1 MTNKEKVVLLRSR
14 IPVGLKQGL
23 DILEKVNGDIDEA
36 ENLFYYDIL
45 QRLINS
51 QNISEEIAKEYLK
64 KHKFDIDKAIENID
78 NEKYTLTQLILRR
91 YKTDKEEALFKI
103 LIAIEEKENLS
114 RDFWLTLDS
123 INELNMFQYCLAM
136 ILVWIDYEEYE
147 GFEYAL
153 NFRLELT
160 LDEIKNQ
167 LFLND
172 FADNLQKA
180 YNRKKAIELKYQS
193 KIDSVEIF
201 DKLRK
206 DEQLQ
211 VFNIYFDQ
219 NRSKLID
226 SLYDFVI
233 KNIHHYP

>member
-1 MTNKEKVVLLRSR
+1 MTNKEKVVLLRTR
-14 IPVGLKQGL
+14 VPIGLKQGL
-23 DILEKVNGDIDEA
+23 DILEKVNGNIDEA
-36 ENLFYYDIL
+36 EKLFHHDVL
-45 QRLINS
+45 QRLMNS
-51 QNISEEIAKEYLK
+51 HNISEEIAKEYLK

-91 YKTDKEEALFKI
+91 YKTNKEEALFKI
-103 LIAIEEKENLS
+103 LFAIEEKENLS

-123 INELNMFQYCLAM
+123 INKLNIFQYCLAM

-147 GFEYAL
+147 GFDYAL

-160 LDEIKNQ
+160 LHEIKTK
-167 LFLND
+167 LFLDD

-180 YNRKKAIELKYQS
+180 YNRKKAVELKYQS
-193 KIDSVEIF
+193 KMGFVEISN
-201 DKLRK
+201 KLRK
-206 DEQLQ
+206 DKQFHA
-211 VFNIYFDQ
+211 FNIYFSQ

-233 KNIHHYP
+233 TNIHHYP